1 MAQTSEQQAPTTTG
15 ISDAVV
21 EWRRETLERAG
32 LDNERAE
39 RIAASDADLHE
50 AVRLLEQGCAPELL
64 ERILV

>member
-39 RIAASDADLHE
+39 RETSKRRLE
-50 AVRLLEQGCAPELL
+50 ALGKGKK
-64 ERILV
+64 